1 LEDPNHVLFMRFEE
15 MKAEPHEQIK
25 RLAEFLDSPLLRK
38 KKRTD
43 WWMRL

>member
-1 LEDPNHVLFMRFEE
+1 MRFEE